1 MKKIQLI
8 LENGDVY
15 IGDSFG
21 ADLTNIYS
29 FGEIVFNTSMTG
41 YQEILSDPS
50 YCDQM
55 VVLTYP
61 LIGNYGVNK
70 DDFESLSPALKAV
83 IVREACEEPSNFRS
97 TESLGSLL
105 KKFKI
110 PGIAGIDTRKLTKT
124 IRNHGAMKAIFAPL
138 DYPKHNLDI
147 ILKSELPRDQIKRVS
162 TTSPIHFP
170 GEGKRIVLVDYG
182 YKKNILRSLL
192 KRNCDVVVVPFS
204 SSFETICSFNPDG
217 IVLSNGPGDPKDVPE
232 ALPVIKKLQESFPLF
247 AICMGHQLLALAN
260 GAETI
265 KLKFGHRGGNHP
277 VKNLKTNKV
286 HMTSQNHGYAVVTES
301 VSKTD
306 LEISEI
312 NINDNSVEGLKHKT
326 LKAFSVQYHPEA
338 CPGPEDTAYL
348 FDQFLSSVGV

>member
-21 ADLTNIYS
+21 ADLSNIYS
-29 FGEIVFNTSMTG
+29 LGEIVFNTSMTG

-70 DDFESLSPALKAV
+70 DDFESLKPALKAL
-83 IVREACEEPSNFRS
+83 IVREVCETPSNFRS
-97 TESLGSLL
+97 EESLGNLL
-105 KKFKI
+105 KKFNI
-110 PGIAGIDTRKLTKT
+110 PGISGIDTRALTKT
-124 IRNHGAMKAIFAPL
+124 IRNSGAMKAVFAPL

-147 ILKSELPRDQIKRVS
+147 ILKSQMPRDQIKRVS
-162 TTSPIHFP
+162 VSTPIHFP
-170 GEGKRIVLVDYG
+170 GEGKRIVLLDYG
-182 YKKNILRSLL
+182 YKKNILKSLL
-192 KRNCDVVVVPFS
+192 KRNCDVVIVPFDTS
-204 SSFETICSFNPDG
+204 YETISSYSPDG
-217 IVLSNGPGDPKDVPE
+217 IMLSNGPGDPKDVPE
-232 ALPVIKKLQESFPLF
+232 TLPVIKQLQEKYPLF

-260 GAETI
+260 GAETF
-265 KLKFGHRGGNHP
+265 KLKFGHRGANHP
-277 VKNLKTNKV
+277 VKDLESNKV
-286 HMTSQNHGYAVVTES
+286 HMTSQNHGYAVDPDS
-301 VSKTD
+301 VLKTN
-306 LEISEI
+306 LEISQVAV
-312 NINDNSVEGLKHKT
+312 NDRSVEGLRHKT

-348 FDQFLSSVGV
+348 FDQFLSMVGE